1 MKSIN
6 LKTDKGMLE
15 WQNMLQMHQD
25 EKEIT
30 NIESIEGCNQ
40 THTNQPTR
48 LDGKP
53 NSNRDT
59 HSFFNVHKNK
69 QTNNPTQLDH
79 DNQIHKNNGNLGIV
93 SESNGEWETGRS
105 CERPRSPD
113 ISKWAQKEHD
123 TNLNKEST
131 KTLSD
136 LIKEKDEKTSRDIS
150 QWAQKQQQAQAQRLQ
165 LAQKQKQAKA
175 QKQFENLQTAQQER
189 NTNSN
194 QESIKTLSIF
204 IKEEDE
210 KTTQDKNIQN
220 TLNGT
225 KQPTQQDHDINSY
238 KEQIKILN
246 ILVKEKDNKIACL
259 ETIAEEKDE
268 KISQDK
274 NIQNTLKETKQP
286 TKQDHDINS
295 YKEHIKMLNILVKE
309 KDDKIAGLETV
320 AEIHSGSV
328 CNKNG
333 TMIYRLVSKKEYENV
348 QQNRRKTN
356 CQNKSTQTN
365 NNAQLWEKDIQILKD
380 LERPKDSNRSLDL
393 STENAQK
400 LPKQPT
406 QQDHDINLLKDE
418 IKMLKIKL
426 QAKRDAYLCSSNY
439 NKIYREDIN
448 TLNIV
453 MKKKKEQFAKKD
465 AEVNYINQVLK
476 EMMEQFNSCKY
487 NEENLQ
493 AKVLQLE
500 QELKEL
506 NEAIWK
512 ERGAL
517 ENKAIVN
524 KLVMENY
531 DKENANLKK
540 ENANLKKEKEYFILD
555 HKRQETENQELKNKL
570 RVTKENYD
578 EACKFTRKVLEEKEK
593 QDCEKKADIVQKAP
607 ARPNFA
613 QRVSETPKETYGAA
627 CNNVSKVISL
637 SSSRI

>member
-1 MKSIN
+1 M
-6 LKTDKGMLE
+6 
-15 WQNMLQMHQD
+15 
-25 EKEIT
+25 
-30 NIESIEGCNQ
+30 
-40 THTNQPTR
+40 
-48 LDGKP
+48 
-53 NSNRDT
+53 
-59 HSFFNVHKNK
+59 
-69 QTNNPTQLDH
+69 
-79 DNQIHKNNGNLGIV
+79 
-93 SESNGEWETGRS
+93 
-105 CERPRSPD
+105 
-113 ISKWAQKEHD
+113 
-123 TNLNKEST
+123 
-131 KTLSD
+131 
-136 LIKEKDEKTSRDIS
+136 IKEKDEKTPQDI
-150 QWAQKQQQAQAQRLQ
+150 
-165 LAQKQKQAKA
+165 
-175 QKQFENLQTAQQER
+175 
-189 NTNSN
+189 
-194 QESIKTLSIF
+194 
-204 IKEEDE
+204 
-210 KTTQDKNIQN
+210 
-220 TLNGT
+220 
-225 KQPTQQDHDINSY
+225 
-238 KEQIKILN
+238 
-246 ILVKEKDNKIACL
+246 
-259 ETIAEEKDE
+259 
-268 KISQDK
+268 

-295 YKEHIKMLNILVKE
+295 YKEQIKMLNILVKE
-309 KDDKIAGLETV
+309 KDNKIAGLETV
-320 AEIHSGSV
+320 AEIQSGSV

-356 CQNKSTQTN
+356 SQNKSTQTN
-365 NNAQLWEKDIQILKD
+365 NNAQLCEKDIQILKN
-380 LERPKDSNRSLDL
+380 LERPKDSNISLDL

-418 IKMLKIKL
+418 IKVLKIKL

-453 MKKKKEQFAKKD
+453 MKKKKEQLAKKD

-476 EMMEQFNSCKY
+476 GMMEQFNSCKY
-487 NEENLQ
+487 NEEELQ

-506 NEAIWK
+506 IEAIWT
-512 ERGAL
+512 ERGAF

-555 HKRQETENQELKNKL
+555 HKRQETENQELKNEL

-593 QDCEKKADIVQKAP
+593 QDCKKKANIIQKAP
-607 ARPNFA
+607 SRPNFA
-613 QRVSETPKETYGAA
+613 QGVSERQKETYGAA